1 MSEHYGK
8 ARMGTIRAA
17 VNELRAAIR
26 AEGTPTVQD
35 AWDRM
40 EPWIDADIWAETDRQ
55 NRKGQ

>member
-1 MSEHYGK
+1 
-8 ARMGTIRAA
+8 MGTIRAA